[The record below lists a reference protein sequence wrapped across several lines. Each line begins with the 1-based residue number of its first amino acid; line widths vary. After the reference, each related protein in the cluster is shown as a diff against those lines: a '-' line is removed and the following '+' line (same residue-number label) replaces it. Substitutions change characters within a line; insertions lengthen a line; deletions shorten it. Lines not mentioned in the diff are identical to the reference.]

1 MKRYF
6 LCLFAM
12 VGALCAWA
20 QSTETTALN
29 NTAATVANSTATAV
43 AAAPAAAP
51 RYGYCSLNALVQS
64 RPEYV
69 KAQAELKKLRE
80 KYEQEALYNETEFRR
95 QYSEYLNGQKDFP
108 QTILL
113 KRQRDLQDLMEKGI
127 TFRLEADSLLK
138 QAEVDLL
145 QPIRT
150 RVEGVIR
157 TVALERG
164 YEYVVNTDLGAYLYL
179 DATLSEDMTLYVE
192 QRLQK

>member
-6 LCLFAM
+6 LCFFAM
-12 VGALCAWA
+12 VGALCALA
-20 QSTETTALN
+20 QSAETTAP
-29 NTAATVANSTATAV
+29 TDTPESAVGATASV
-43 AAAPAAAP
+43 APTAP
-51 RYGYCSLNALVQS
+51 RYGYCSLNALVQGC
-64 RPEYV
+64 PEYV

-80 KYEQEALYNETEFRR
+80 RYEQEALHNETEFRR
-95 QYSEYLNGQKDFP
+95 QYSEYLSGQKDFP

-127 TFRLEADSLLK
+127 SFRLEADSLLK

-150 RVEGVIR
+150 RVEGAIR
-157 TVALERG
+157 LVALERG

>member
-1 MKRYF
+1 M
-6 LCLFAM
+6 A
-12 VGALCAWA
+12 GALCAWA
-20 QSTETTALN
+20 QSAETTASDNALETIAST
-29 NTAATVANSTATAV
+29 TAP
-43 AAAPAAAP
+43 AAPVAAP

-164 YEYVVNTDLGAYLYL
+164 YEYVINTDLGAYLYL

>member
-1 MKRYF
+1 MKRYILF
-6 LCLFAM
+6 FFAM
-12 VGALCAWA
+12 VSAFCALA
-20 QSTETTALN
+20 QNAETADGVN
-29 NTAATVANSTATAV
+29 ISEATAASVAT
-43 AAAPAAAP
+43 PAGP
-51 RYGYCSLNALVQS
+51 RYGYCSLNTLVQS

-113 KRQRDLQDLMEKGI
+113 KRQRDLQDLMDKGI

-157 TVALERG
+157 MVAMERG